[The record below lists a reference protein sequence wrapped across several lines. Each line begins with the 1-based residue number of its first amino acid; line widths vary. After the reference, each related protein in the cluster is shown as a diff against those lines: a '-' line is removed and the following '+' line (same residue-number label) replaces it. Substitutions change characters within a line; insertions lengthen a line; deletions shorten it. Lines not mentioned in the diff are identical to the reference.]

1 MGVHIP
7 PPPPPGQ
14 GPGALPGF
22 LMNGFY
28 WKSDWKGL
36 SRKGQVLAAIK
47 EPPILGVLVV
57 VVV

>member
-1 MGVHIP
+1 MGVHI
-7 PPPPPGQ
+7 PPPPGQ

-36 SRKGQVLAAIK
+36 SCKRQVLAAIK
-47 EPPILGVLVV
+47 KPPILGVLVV